1 LDGLVDLTMGA
12 LDKTDDLEDKV
23 SNALD
28 FFEKK
33 ELQSLPIVDES
44 GYPEIKGVSNGNSIN
59 IRTNTRNEDSCRG
72 H

>member
-1 LDGLVDLTMGA
+1 MNIEKELIETISSILDRMEKINQRLDGLVDLTMGA

-33 ELQSLPIVDES
+33 EL
-44 GYPEIKGVSNGNSIN
+44 
-59 IRTNTRNEDSCRG
+59 
-72 H
+72 